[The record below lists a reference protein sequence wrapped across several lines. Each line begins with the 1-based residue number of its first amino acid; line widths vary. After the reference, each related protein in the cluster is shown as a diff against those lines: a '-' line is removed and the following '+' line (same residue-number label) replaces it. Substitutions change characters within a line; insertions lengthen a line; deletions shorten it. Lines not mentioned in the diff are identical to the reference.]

1 MQYPPPKSPCPRPGC
16 GVLCGRA
23 GGRAAPRPARRRA
36 VGGLREPCPLGLRRA
51 GKPRARLARRRG
63 HPARAP
69 VQRAARVSAPAEVS
83 GGSGPRVGRPRCCF
97 HGPSE
102 VPAFPEP
109 SRRSFPV
116 RSGAMANLLFSHQ
129 LQREFWR
136 LGERLEKTAERCSLA
151 LTRGE
156 RGRARGRPWGAPP
169 PRRRVL
175 HVCPWLAFPTSAS
188 VSAEPEATRPLC
200 RLLCRHWTEASC

>member
-1 MQYPPPKSPCPRPGC
+1 MFVIAASASVKNAVPSSQKSLPASGLRCAVRE
-16 GVLCGRA
+16 
-23 GGRAAPRPARRRA
+23 GGRQGCAPSSPEAGRR
-36 VGGLREPCPLGLRRA
+36 GLREPWEPCPLGLRRP

-63 HPARAP
+63 HPTRAP

-97 HGPSE
+97 HGPGE

-116 RSGAMANLLFSHQ
+116 RPGAVANLLFSRQ

-136 LGERLEKTAERCSLA
+136 LGKGWKR
-151 LTRGE
+151 
-156 RGRARGRPWGAPP
+156 RP
-169 PRRRVL
+169 
-175 HVCPWLAFPTSAS
+175 SA
-188 VSAEPEATRPLC
+188 A
-200 RLLCRHWTEASC
+200 ASP